1 MRGVSIALVIIRAV
15 AVAFFVLCGVA
26 AMLRILAAMLVLAG
40 TAQAHDFYSA
50 QCCHGTAQH
59 GDCEP
64 LPPEAVAETSKGYRV
79 DFRSP
84 TQGEVHELVPYGA
97 PNIWDS
103 QDGRYHVCLRPWN
116 GYASESRIRC
126 FYRAVNS

>member
-1 MRGVSIALVIIRAV
+1 VKDVSIVGAV

-26 AMLRILAAMLVLAG
+26 AIMLRILATMLVLAG

-50 QCCHGTAQH
+50 QCCRGTAQH

-84 TQGEVHELVPYGA
+84 TQGEVHELVPYGS

-103 QDGRYHVCLRPWN
+103 QDGRYHVCLRPPNPW
-116 GYASESRIRC
+116 GTSRIRC
-126 FYRAVNS
+126 FYRMVDS